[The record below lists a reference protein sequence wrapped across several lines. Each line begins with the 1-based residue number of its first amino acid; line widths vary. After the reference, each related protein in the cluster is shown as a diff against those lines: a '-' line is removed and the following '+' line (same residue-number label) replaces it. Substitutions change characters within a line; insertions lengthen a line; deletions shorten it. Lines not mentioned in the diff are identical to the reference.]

1 MICKT
6 KIVKTNATENKM
18 HKNRISAFLV
28 HLLNCDLLDPVFKN
42 ISLNRYNLKYKN
54 IDKYKEVLVYLSP
67 STDHIRK
74 KSNLVK

>member
-42 ISLNRYNLKYKN
+42 MNIKIINEYDLRYKT
-54 IDKYKEVLVYLSP
+54 IDKYK
-67 STDHIRK
+67 
-74 KSNLVK
+74 